1 MQYKNEGYDPKEI
14 AQLRQECEKE
24 GSTFVYFE
32 DEEDF
37 GHSADEYAHFQF
49 VGDFNGQEVIYD
61 AVIYTLR
68 LHHSSLVYE
77 AAEKKA
83 MKHFPLYV
91 PMENR
96 DETYQANDALDE
108 EVELMITELIEEI
121 EENEEIKVAENVEVD
136 EDFEYGVGLDVC
148 LNVDEIDDE
157 VVENFIEDFLAKK
170 LNLDKTLYSFS
181 GEEDD
186 DEE

>member
-1 MQYKNEGYDPKEI
+1 MQYKNDGYDPNEI
-14 AQLRQECEKE
+14 ALLKQECENE

-49 VGDFNGQEVIYD
+49 VGDFKGQEVIFD

-83 MKHFPLYV
+83 MKNFPLYV

-96 DETYQANDALDE
+96 DETYQANEALDE
-108 EVELMITELIEEI
+108 EVELLITELIEEI
-121 EENEEIKVAENVEVD
+121 EENEEIKVAENVEID
-136 EDFEYGVGLDVC
+136 EDFEYGIGLDVC

-157 VVENFIEDFLAKK
+157 VVEKFIEDFLGDK
-170 LNLDKTLYSFS
+170 LNLDKTLYSFTA
-181 GEEDD
+181 EE
-186 DEE
+186 EEE